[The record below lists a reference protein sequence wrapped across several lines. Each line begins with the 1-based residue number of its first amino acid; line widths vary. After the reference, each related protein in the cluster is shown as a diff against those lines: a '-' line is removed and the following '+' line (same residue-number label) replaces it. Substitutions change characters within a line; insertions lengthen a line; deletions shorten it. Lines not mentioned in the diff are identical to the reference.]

1 MAKVNLAT
9 SNVFRM
15 FRSILADVM
24 VPLWSVLVTT
34 VVTTAR
40 DKIRT
45 KSGIDAKSQ
54 RPGLCQIVKGK
65 VPYTI

>member
-1 MAKVNLAT
+1 MNMPMNISHVRVELRAWSPKNA
-9 SNVFRM
+9 NV
-15 FRSILADVM
+15 SSA
-24 VPLWSVLVTT
+24 LWGVRVTT

-54 RPGLCQIVKGK
+54 RIKHMAK
-65 VPYTI
+65 SS

>member
-1 MAKVNLAT
+1 
-9 SNVFRM
+9 M
-15 FRSILADVM
+15 FQSILADVM
-24 VPLWSVLVTT
+24 VSLLGVRATT

-65 VPYTI
+65 VPYII